1 MRSSAKQEVSW
12 DDLLQ
17 FLQEELAVVQAVASQ
32 EYSPP
37 SATEIIEQHTND
49 FWKLIAYVKTKE
61 TNSIQDIQHL
71 PPDVAGTRLI
81 AICFEK

>member
-1 MRSSAKQEVSW
+1 M
-12 DDLLQ
+12 
-17 FLQEELAVVQAVASQ
+17 QAVKRQ

-49 FWKLIAYVKTKE
+49 FGKLISYVKMKE

-71 PPDVAGTRLI
+71 PHEVAGARI
-81 AICFEK
+81 IVICFEK